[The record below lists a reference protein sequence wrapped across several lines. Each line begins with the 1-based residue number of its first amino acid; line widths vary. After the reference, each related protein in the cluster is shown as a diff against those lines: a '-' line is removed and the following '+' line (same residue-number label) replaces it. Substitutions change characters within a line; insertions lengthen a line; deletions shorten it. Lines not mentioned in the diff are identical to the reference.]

1 MELVATRAFA
11 IVRGEVALAA
21 FLGALSAT
29 LIVTLAPPGG
39 DSAAHLYR
47 SLLVNEGVHLWDN
60 FWFGGHYPLASYSAL
75 YYFLAGPI
83 GNVPLVVAGVV
94 VAAALFASLALD
106 EWGDGARWPARAFA
120 VFVAGPLYTGTYSY
134 ALGLA
139 AVLASLRLL
148 QLGRPWL
155 ALGAGALALGF
166 SPLAFVFL
174 CLALAAVLATRRTR
188 LRRAVPI
195 AVGLA
200 GLAAIQLAIV
210 WTFPSEGR
218 YPFSRLSLAAVLAV
232 CALGAAL
239 AWRSERTR
247 VLGAFFVLWGSVSL
261 LGFIFPSPFGDNLT
275 RLRALV
281 FPLVLLAAVLVRFR
295 PRLLA
300 FAALAF
306 ALFYNLHPDLSAL
319 PKRAADAATAN
330 ESFWAPALQFLASH
344 SNPNYR
350 VEVVPTFGHWEA
362 WWVPRAGFPLAR
374 GWYRQIDLAENPEL
388 YHQPL
393 SPRAYRSWL
402 RRMSV
407 RYVLVPH
414 ARLGPMGAA
423 REAELLRSRRAG
435 LISVFETRHWQIFEL
450 PSPAPLLTGPGA
462 ARITRLGHESVAG
475 SAERAGVYRLRIRYT
490 PYWRAESGSV
500 CVVRAADGMTTLHV
514 ARAGRFE
521 LRASLTPRSGCPRQ

>member
-21 FLGALSAT
+21 LLGALSAT

-60 FWFGGHYPLASYSAL
+60 LWFGGHYPLASYSAL

-83 GNVPLVVAGVV
+83 GNVPLVVVGVV
-94 VAAALFASLALD
+94 AAAALFASLTLD

-120 VFVAGPLYTGTYSY
+120 VLVAGPLYTGTYSY

-148 QLGRPWL
+148 QLGRQWL
-155 ALGAGALALGF
+155 AVGAGALALGF

-174 CLALAAVLATRRTR
+174 CLALAAVLVGRRTR
-188 LRRAVPI
+188 LRRAVPV

-200 GLAAIQLAIV
+200 GLATIQIAIIWL
-210 WTFPSEGR
+210 FPSEGR
-218 YPFSRLSLAAVLAV
+218 YPFSPLSLAAVLAV
-232 CALGAAL
+232 CTLGAAL
-239 AWRSERTR
+239 AWQSERTR
-247 VLGAFFVLWGSVSL
+247 ILGAFFILWGGVSL
-261 LGFIFPSPFGDNLT
+261 LGFLVPSPFGDNLT

-281 FPLVLLAAVLVRFR
+281 FPLVLLVAVLVRFR
-295 PRLLA
+295 PRWLA

-306 ALFYNLHPDLSAL
+306 ALFYNLHPDISAL
-319 PKRAADAATAN
+319 SKRAADAATAK
-330 ESFWAPALQFLASH
+330 ETFWSPALEFLATH
-344 SNPNYR
+344 SSPNYR

-374 GWYRQIDLAENPEL
+374 GWFRQIDLAENPEL
-388 YHQPL
+388 YREPL
-393 SPRAYRSWL
+393 SPQAYRSWL
-402 RRMSV
+402 KRMGV
-407 RYVLVPH
+407 RYVLLPK

-423 REAELLRSRRAG
+423 REAELLRSGRAG
-435 LISVFETRHWQIFEL
+435 LTPVFESGEWQIFEL
-450 PSPAPLLTGPGA
+450 PNAVPLLTGPGA
-462 ARITRLGHESVAG
+462 ARIMRLGHESVSG
-475 SAERAGVYRLRIRYT
+475 WTERAGVYLLRIRYT
-490 PYWRAESGSV
+490 PYWRVEAGNL
-500 CVVRAADGMTTLHV
+500 CVARAADGMTLIRV
-514 ARAGRFE
+514 ARPRRFE
-521 LRASLTPRSGCPRQ
+521 LRASLTARSGCPRQ